1 MPGVAAEFIK
11 MNTWRGTR
19 LARIVFIVLLA
30 AIPLYLKFPLAAVA
44 GTYVAIRVTDIVVV
58 LALLLFALEMIWRR
72 DLSFLKQPVTR
83 LFIFFWLAGLLANM
97 SALFLTDFIVSRN
110 LLWFHWLRRIEYM
123 SVFFIAW
130 AALASVKEIKIYLR
144 FLLLILATV
153 FFYGLGQKYLAFPV
167 VSTMNAEFS
176 QGALL
181 YLDKW
186 VRISSTFAGH
196 YDLAAWLV
204 LILPI
209 IIAFS
214 LWEKNLFWRITGLI
228 IFAGGFQLLAW
239 TASRISFIA
248 YLLAISLTLLLLRR
262 WWLWLLVIML
272 SLGWG
277 FQSRE
282 LSARLSPQI
291 KPLIALLPSRLRSG
305 NFYLNR
311 SWPFQ
316 PPSRKV
322 EQITPAP
329 SRHQE
334 TLPKA
339 QVGKSAPIAGQSA
352 EHRRIFHEAIRTW
365 PKPEEVQA
373 AARRSSTIRF
383 QVEWPRALRAWA
395 KNPLFG
401 LGYTSLGL
409 ATDCDYLRALG
420 ETGILGALAFLLLLW
435 HLGNTFLRGWEEKRS
450 NGEYYLL
457 LAGFLGGLVGFLAN
471 AVFIDVF
478 EASKDAFYF
487 WMLMG
492 LGYKLAQL
500 AVGSKLIR
508 RKGNK

>member
-1 MPGVAAEFIK
+1 

-19 LARIVFIVLLA
+19 LVRIVFIILLA
-30 AIPLYLKFPLAAVA
+30 AIPLYLKFPLAAVR
-44 GTYVAIRVTDIVVV
+44 GTYVAIRITDVVVV
-58 LALLLFALEMIWRR
+58 LSLLFFILEMIWRR
-72 DLSFLKQPVTR
+72 DLSFLKQPITR
-83 LFIFFWLAGLLANM
+83 LFIFFWLAGLLANL
-97 SALFLTDFIVSRN
+97 SALFLTDFIASRN

-130 AALASVKEIKIYLR
+130 AALKSGREIKVYLR
-144 FLLLILATV
+144 FILLVLAAV

-209 IIAFS
+209 IMAFS
-214 LWEKNLFWRITGLI
+214 LWEKNIFWRLAGLAA
-228 IFAGGFQLLAW
+228 FAAGFQLLVW

-262 WWLWLLVIML
+262 WRVWLLVIVL
-272 SLGWG
+272 SLGFG

-282 LSARLSPQI
+282 LSARLSPQM
-291 KPLIALLPSRLRSG
+291 KPLIALLPANFKNG
-305 NFYLNR
+305 NFRLDK
-311 SWPFQ
+311 SWPF
-316 PPSRKV
+316 SRSSQ
-322 EQITPAP
+322 ESQQTTPAP
-329 SRHQE
+329 SRPAKKLPEIQE
-334 TLPKA
+334 NNL
-339 QVGKSAPIAGQSA
+339 APNAGQSA
-352 EHRRIFHEAIRTW
+352 KHHRIFHEAARTW

-373 AARRSSTIRF
+373 AAERSSTIRF
-383 QVEWPRALRAWA
+383 QVEWPRALRAWE

-420 ETGILGALAFLLLLW
+420 ETGLLGGLAFLLLLW
-435 HLGNTFLRGWEEKRS
+435 HLGNSFLGSYRES
-450 NGEYYLL
+450 NSSKYALL
-457 LAGFLGGLVGFLAN
+457 LAGFLGGLGGFLAN
-471 AVFIDVF
+471 AAFIDVF

-492 LGYKLAQL
+492 LGYKLSQL
-500 AVGSKLIR
+500 TPKGAKN
-508 RKGNK
+508 RKGAR